1 MATMIEL
8 IDVHKKLGGVPVLD
22 GLTLSVER
30 GETMVIIGR
39 SGSGKSVTFKHIT
52 GLLRPDSGQVLVNG
66 VNVVTATNSSL
77 HEVRRRLGVLFQS
90 GALLNWLTVFENV
103 ALPLREL
110 TGLAEHDIH
119 RIVEEKLA
127 LVELTGAEH
136 QMPASLSGG
145 MKKRAGLARSLVL
158 NPEIILYDE
167 PTSGLDPIMANR
179 INELI
184 IDMQRKL
191 NVTSIVVT
199 HDMDSARMIADR
211 IAMLYR
217 GRIIEVG
224 TPLEIQTTRNKIVR
238 QFIDGKTRG
247 PVGDET

>member
-1 MATMIEL
+1 MIEL
-8 IDVHKKLGGVPVLD
+8 IDIHKELGSKKVLN
-22 GLTLSVER
+22 GLSLKVES

-52 GLLRPDSGQVLVNG
+52 GLLKPDSGRILVDG
-66 VNVVTATNSSL
+66 VDVTTASGN
-77 HEVRRRLGVLFQS
+77 EVDRVRRRLGVLFQS
-90 GALLNWLTVFENV
+90 GALLNWMTVDANV

-110 TGLAEHDIH
+110 TKLPEAEIR
-119 RIVEEKLA
+119 RIVDEKLA
-127 LVELTGAEH
+127 LVELNGAGH
-136 QMPASLSGG
+136 LMPASLSGG

-158 NPEIILYDE
+158 EPEILLYDE

-199 HDMDSARMIADR
+199 HDMESAFMIADR
-211 IAMLYR
+211 IAMLFG

-224 TPLEIQTTRNKIVR
+224 TPLEIRATKNVIVR
-238 QFIDGKTRG
+238 QFVDGKTRG
-247 PVGDET
+247 PVGEEQ

>member
-1 MATMIEL
+1 MIEL
-8 IDVHKKLGGVPVLD
+8 IDIHKELGGKKVLN
-22 GLTLSVER
+22 GLSLKVES
-30 GETMVIIGR
+30 GETMVIIGS

-52 GLLRPDSGQVLVNG
+52 GLLKPDSGRILVDG
-66 VNVVTATNSSL
+66 VDVTTASGN
-77 HEVRRRLGVLFQS
+77 EVDRVRRRLGVLFQS
-90 GALLNWLTVFENV
+90 GALLNWMTVDANV

-110 TGLAEHDIH
+110 TKLPEAEIR
-119 RIVEEKLA
+119 RIVDEKLA
-127 LVELTGAEH
+127 LVELNGAGH
-136 QMPASLSGG
+136 LMPASLSGG

-158 NPEIILYDE
+158 EPEILLYDE

-199 HDMDSARMIADR
+199 HDMESAFMIADR
-211 IAMLYR
+211 IAMLFG

-224 TPLEIQTTRNKIVR
+224 TPLEIRATKNVIVR
-238 QFIDGKTRG
+238 QFVDGKTRG
-247 PVGDET
+247 PVGEEQ